1 MAFAPLHL
9 HSEYSLLDGAI
20 RFEPL
25 VRRAKELGLPALALT
40 DHGNLHGAVEF
51 WHACRKGGIHPVLGC
66 ELYVAPGSRF
76 ERAGHGLQDHAH
88 HLVVLARDLTGYKNL
103 LKLSTLGFLQGFY
116 YKPRVDREALKAHSQ
131 GLIAL
136 SGCLQGEIPSAIRKS
151 ALPAA
156 RQAALEHLAIFGEG
170 NFFLELQDHGLAEQQ
185 EVNRALAE
193 LARDTG
199 IPTLATNDSHYLER
213 ADAEAHDAL
222 LCVQTAASMDDP
234 KRLRFPGSEFYLK
247 GEEEM
252 RRVFAWDPGAV
263 ARTAELALSCQWE
276 LPGGRL
282 MMPGFTPPESFT
294 PPAGAEPLAA
304 YLESLCQQGLLRRYP
319 EPGPRAK
326 AAPRLE
332 HELKV
337 ITQAGFAGYFL
348 IVQDFVAEAR
358 RMGVRVGPGRGSA
371 AGSLVSYLLG
381 ITALD
386 PLAHGLLFERF
397 LNPERLSPPDID
409 VDLADTG
416 RDQVIAYVMDR
427 YGRENVAQI
436 ATFNTLGARAALR
449 DVGRVLGV
457 PVAEVEALLKA
468 MPEDPGA
475 GLAEARESSRELQAL
490 LSRDARLERLWG
502 LAQRLEGLCR
512 NTSVHAAGIVIC
524 PEPLVEHVP
533 LGLARGLKGEAE
545 GGEAAMATVT
555 QYPMESLEKLGLI
568 KMDLL
573 GLRTLSVIDRCLA
586 LLKDPPDLD
595 RLPDG
600 DSATYA
606 MLGRGEA
613 HGVFQLESS
622 GMRDLLKRFKP
633 KSLSDLTALG
643 ALYRPGAMAGI
654 DEFLRRR
661 GGGGEAKAPLPAMDA
676 ILAETHG
683 IIVYQEQVMQIAVA
697 VGGLSLAQAD
707 LLRRAMSKKDP
718 AAMER
723 QREAFLK
730 GAAARRLDAAKAG
743 EVFDLLAKFGGYG
756 FNKSHSA
763 AYALLSYQTAWL
775 KAHHPLEYLCGLLSS
790 ELGSPQRLVA
800 SMAECRRM
808 GVPVLPPDVNQG
820 GEGFM
825 PDPAGGIRYSLAAVK
840 HVGLGLA
847 QAVLKARAAAGPF
860 ISLDDLLDRMDC
872 RNASP
877 RALESMAKAGALD
890 SLLPG
895 LAPALARPRLLAR
908 LPQALEAAARRARE
922 RESGQ
927 ASLFGAEPLAGL
939 VAAGEGPQPPAWHES
954 ALLGFEKEALGSYVS
969 GHPLAPFE
977 QELKALRPRSLA
989 RLDGLRDGEPVLVAG
1004 LVLGLKHLTTKRKEP
1019 MARAMLEDLEGMGE
1033 VILWPSVL
1041 AKAGGRVA
1049 KDALVVV
1056 KGRADLSGDSAK
1068 VSAEEVCQLEEAFDR
1083 LASAVHLRLDGHGA
1097 EGGGRLAQL
1106 RDLARAHPGKVE
1118 VYLHMDSGGR
1128 EVVQKLGPAWRVR
1141 LEPALVLALRGLC
1154 EDWWVTSAGRP

>member
-1 MAFAPLHL
+1 L
-9 HSEYSLLDGAI
+9 S
-20 RFEPL
+20 
-25 VRRAKELGLPALALT
+25 ALALT

-51 WHACRKGGIHPVLGC
+51 YYACRKAGIHPVLGC

-88 HLVVLARDLTGYKNL
+88 HLVVLARDLQGYKNL
-103 LKLSTLGFLQGFY
+103 LKLSTLGYLQGFY
-116 YKPRVDREALKAHSQ
+116 YKPRVDREALKAHSR

-136 SGCLQGEIPSAIRKS
+136 SGCLQGEIPSAIRKG
-151 ALPAA
+151 ALPLA
-156 RQAALEHLAIFGEG
+156 RQAAMEHLAIFGEG
-170 NFFLELQDHGLAEQQ
+170 NFFLELQDHGLPEQQ

-193 LARDTG
+193 LSRDTG

-213 ADAEAHDAL
+213 ADAEAHDVL
-222 LCVQTAASMDDP
+222 LCVQTACAMDDP

-247 GEEEM
+247 DEEEM
-252 RRVFAWDPGAV
+252 RRVFAWAPDAV
-263 ARTAELALSCQWE
+263 ARTAEVAARCQWE
-276 LPGGRL
+276 LPSGRL
-282 MMPGFTPPESFT
+282 MMPGFTPPAGFKA
-294 PPAGAEPLAA
+294 PPGAEPLAA

-319 EPGPRAK
+319 EPAGRAK
-326 AAPRLE
+326 AVVRLE

-337 ITQAGFAGYFL
+337 IEQAGFAGYFL
-348 IVQDFVAEAR
+348 IVQDFVAQAR
-358 RMGVRVGPGRGSA
+358 KLGVRVGPGRGSA
-371 AGSLVSYLLG
+371 AGSLVAYLLG

-386 PLAHGLLFERF
+386 PLAQGLLFERF

-457 PVAEVEALLKA
+457 PVAEVEGLLKA

-475 GLAEARESSRELQAL
+475 GLAEAREASRELQAI

-586 LLKDPPDLD
+586 LLPEPPDVD

-600 DSATYA
+600 DPATYA
-606 MLGRGEA
+606 LLSRGDA
-613 HGVFQLESS
+613 HGVFQLESL

-633 KSLSDLTALG
+633 RSLSDLTALG

-661 GGGGEAKAPLPAMDA
+661 EGSAAAKAPLPAMDA

-723 QREAFLK
+723 QRESFLK
-730 GAAARRLDAAKAG
+730 GASARHLDPAKAG

-775 KAHHPLEYLCGLLSS
+775 KAHHPLQYLCGLMSS

-808 GVPVLPPDVNQG
+808 GVPVLAPDVNQG

-825 PDPAGGIRYSLAAVK
+825 PDPGGGIRFSLAAVK
-840 HVGLGLA
+840 HVGLSLA
-847 QAVLKARAAAGPF
+847 QAILRARSQGGPF
-860 ISLDDLLDRMDC
+860 RSLDELLDRLDG
-872 RNASP
+872 RLINP

-895 LAPALARPRLLAR
+895 VAPSAARPRLLAR
-908 LPQALEAAARRARE
+908 LPQAMAAAGRRARE

-927 ASLFGAEPLAGL
+927 TSLFGQDPLQGPAAEPE
-939 VAAGEGPQPPAWHES
+939 AAQPPAWAES
-954 ALLGFEKEALGSYVS
+954 MRLGFEKEALGSYVS
-969 GHPLAPFE
+969 GHPLSPYE
-977 QELKALRPRSLA
+977 SDLKALRPRSLA
-989 RLDGLRDGEPVLVAG
+989 CLDGLRDGEPVLVAG

-1041 AKAGGRVA
+1041 AKAGGKVA
-1049 KDALVVV
+1049 KDALLVV
-1056 KGRADLSGDSAK
+1056 KGKADLSGDTPK
-1068 VSAEEVCQLEEAFDR
+1068 VSAEEVCRLDEAFDK
-1083 LASAVHLRLDGHGA
+1083 LAAAAHLRLDGRGVEGA
-1097 EGGGRLAQL
+1097 ARLARL
-1106 RDLARAHPGKVE
+1106 RDLARLHPGKVE
-1118 VYLHMDSGGR
+1118 LYLHMDSAGK

-1141 LEPALVLALRGLC
+1141 LEPALVAAFGELS
-1154 EDWWVTSAGRP
+1154 EDWWITSAGRP